1 MRTKKLLALL
11 LCLSLT
17 LSVILFTASCDKDDS
32 TDDGNNE
39 TCSHKNTDGNKTCD
53 ICGEELPETVKL
65 TVTVLDEQGNGVK
78 DATVEL
84 SSGATVLTLG
94 STDANGKLTYVVKTG
109 TYTVNVDNLPE
120 YWYITNNYQ
129 EFDVNYGS
137 ESITFTA
144 INNAPDGSADKPF
157 FVGDGISSAVLPAGA
172 SYLYYA
178 TGSSRYL
185 VINNAGVKVSCNGTD
200 YTPDE
205 NGTVKLL
212 LNAPESVY
220 ERLYFTVTNTLT
232 TDNTFSLS
240 FEYLPGTYDNPYSAE
255 LDTEVSAS
263 VPKDTSVYYKW
274 IATESGKLRVSSSD
288 TNNLIVL
295 RSGDSVTESSDGAAY
310 IEINVVKGSTIIIE
324 VASKDKDS
332 ETDTIAFTLTLEE
345 SSFSQ
350 YETITVAE
358 AKELC
363 TPTET
368 TERYYLRV
376 FVKSIS
382 NVSYGEMIVYDS
394 TGEIYV
400 YGTYSS
406 DGALKFPEI
415 DDLPKPGDEIIIH
428 CTLSEYNGTDQVKN
442 ARLIAVNHIEQ
453 EFDENEYTES
463 TVADARE
470 SADDTKLIV
479 EGVVAAITYAN
490 GKVPSGVI
498 LVDATG
504 SIYVYDSYVAQSVKK
519 GDTVKVAGAK
529 AHWILDSEKQNA
541 EKFGYKGACQITNAT
556 LMSKTEGTAE
566 FDKTWIEET
575 TVADIMNTPVNVDI
589 TTLLFKVTALIKKA
603 ENPGFTN
610 YYINDIDGVTGSYV
624 YTQCNGSDFA
634 WLDAFDGKI
643 CTVYMTALNAKSTA
657 TGCNWRFIP
666 VEVVDENYTFNTD
679 NAPEYAVKY
688 HGINQF
694 LPEYTGDPALELITT
709 VDSELLGFEGAT
721 LTYTSSNEN
730 VIKFTTADGKTVM
743 NCLMPGKVTV
753 TVTGAYA
760 DKAPYSYT
768 ITITVIGN
776 EDVEYIT
783 VAEAIAAEEE
793 TEVTVKGI
801 VGPSVVNRDA
811 FYLFGE
817 DGSFISVLV
826 NDVNIF
832 SAIEIGHEIIVSGKR
847 EHFVN
852 PEKYNGNYVGQAS
865 IVNAEVVANFYG
877 DHSYSTEKFVTGKSV
892 EELYTLAIT
901 EDYSTTAFV
910 VNALVSV
917 EETGYYTSIKLKST
931 DGSVT
936 ISLYC
941 SSANQYSW
949 LKAFANKI
957 VTLELAACNWNDK
970 TYWAFCALAV
980 VNEDGTKV
988 LNTYNF

>member
-1 MRTKKLLALL
+1 MRTKKLLTLI
-11 LCLSLT
+11 LCLALALT
-17 LSVILFTASCDKDDS
+17 VSLFTASCDKDDQQ
-32 TDDGNNE
+32 DGGE
-39 TCSHKNTDGNKTCD
+39 QTCAHKDADWNKTCD
-53 ICGEELPETVKL
+53 ACGEALPDTVKL
-65 TVTVLDEQGNGVK
+65 TVTVLDEAGNGVK
-78 DATVEL
+78 GATVEI

-94 STDANGKLTYVVKTG
+94 STDADGKLTYVVKTG
-109 TYTVNVDNLPE
+109 TYTVNIENLPE
-120 YWYITNNYQ
+120 YWYITNNYH
-129 EFDVNYGS
+129 EFEINYGS
-137 ESITFTA
+137 EALSFTA

-157 FVGDGISSAVLPAGA
+157 FAGEGITSTEMPAGA

-178 TGSSRYL
+178 TGTTRYL
-185 VINNAGVKVSCNGTD
+185 VINNAGIKVTYNGTD
-200 YTPDE
+200 YTPDA
-205 NGTVKLL
+205 NGNIKLL
-212 LNAPESVY
+212 LNAPESIY
-220 ERLYFTVTNTLT
+220 ERIYFTVTNTLT
-232 TDNTFSLS
+232 TSNTFSAS

-255 LDTEVSAS
+255 LGTSVDAT
-263 VPKDTSVYYKW
+263 VPKETSVYYQW
-274 IATESGKLRVSSSD
+274 IATESGKLRVSCAD

-295 RSGDSVTESSDGAAY
+295 RTGATVTESSDGAAF
-310 IEINVVKGSTIIIE
+310 IEISVIKGNAVIIE
-324 VASKDKDS
+324 VASKDTS
-332 ETDTIAFTLTLEE
+332 AESDTISFTLTLEE

-363 TPTET
+363 APDPTE
-368 TERYYLRV
+368 ERYYLRV

-382 NVSYGEMIVYDS
+382 NVSFGEMIVYDS

-406 DGALKFPEI
+406 DGSLKFPEI
-415 DDLPKPGDEIIIH
+415 ADTPKPGDEIIIH
-428 CTLSEYNGTDQVKN
+428 CILSEYNGTDQVKN

-453 EFDENEYTES
+453 EFNESEYTES

-479 EGVVAAITYAN
+479 EGVVAGITYAN
-490 GKVPSGVI
+490 GQVPSGVI

-519 GDTVKVAGAK
+519 GDTIKVAGAK

-575 TVADIMNTPVNVDI
+575 TVADIMNTPVTEDI

-657 TGCNWRFIP
+657 TGCTWRFIP
-666 VEVVDENYTFNTD
+666 VEVVYENYTFNTD

-694 LPEYTGDPALELITT
+694 LPEYTGDPALELITS
-709 VDSELLGFEGAT
+709 VNSELLGFEGAT

-760 DKAPYSYT
+760 DKTPYSYT

-783 VAEAIAAEEE
+783 VAEAIAAEDE

-817 DGSFISVLV
+817 DGSFISVVV

-832 SAIEIGHEIIVSGKR
+832 SAIEIGHEIIVTGKR

-852 PEKYNGNYVGQAS
+852 PQKYNGNYVGQAS
-865 IVNAEVVANFYG
+865 IVNAKVVANFYG
-877 DHSYSTEKFVTGKSV
+877 DHSYSTEKFVTGKTV

-910 VNALVSV
+910 VDVLVSV
-917 EETGYYTSIKLKST
+917 EETAYYTNIKLKST

-949 LKAFANKI
+949 LKAFANKV

-980 VNEDGTKV
+980 INEDGTKV